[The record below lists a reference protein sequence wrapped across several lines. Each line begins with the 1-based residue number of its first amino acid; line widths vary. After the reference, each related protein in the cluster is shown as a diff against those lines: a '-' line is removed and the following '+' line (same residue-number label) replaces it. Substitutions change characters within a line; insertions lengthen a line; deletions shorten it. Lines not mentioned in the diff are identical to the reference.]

1 MRAWTMPADSR
12 EVAVRSWLWIATVT
26 MLCMIAAPRPCQASP
41 TDPATVPELV
51 AAVEGTYKSVNSI
64 RAEFTQ
70 ASKNPLTGIEE
81 SVKGRIALERP
92 RKMRA
97 EFGVPVKQA
106 IVMDGAMQWLYS
118 ADQKQVIVQ
127 KDLGGSNPV
136 SALIE
141 NLGQINEL
149 FDVTMAPSTN
159 PAKQVHVVT
168 LKPKQA
174 GAIKTLE
181 LTVTKHKYLLQ
192 ELVVIDQ
199 ADSVTRM
206 SFTLVRTNVD
216 IPDVEFSFKAPPGV
230 TVVNM

>member
-1 MRAWTMPADSR
+1 MRVWTMPADFR
-12 EVAVRSWLWIATVT
+12 EVAVRGWLWIAGLALVL
-26 MLCMIAAPRPCQASP
+26 MFAAPRPCVASP

-51 AAVEGTYKSVNSI
+51 AAVEGTYKGVNSI

-106 IVMDGAMQWLYS
+106 IVMDGATQWLYS

-127 KDLGGSNPV
+127 KDLGGANPV
-136 SALIE
+136 SSLID
-141 NLGQINEL
+141 NLGQLDEL
-149 FDVTMAPSTN
+149 FDVTMAAPSN

-174 GAIKTLE
+174 GAIKSLE
-181 LTVTKHKYLLQ
+181 LTVTKQKYLLQ

-206 SFTLVRTNVD
+206 SFTLVRTNID

>member
-1 MRAWTMPADSR
+1 MRVWTMPADFR
-12 EVAVRSWLWIATVT
+12 EVGVRVWPWIAGMV
-26 MLCMIAAPRPCQASP
+26 LVLGLAAPSRGAASP
-41 TDPATVPELV
+41 TDPTTVPELV
-51 AAVEGTYKSVNSI
+51 AAVEGTYKGVNSL

-97 EFGVPVKQA
+97 EFGMPVKQA
-106 IVMDGAMQWLYS
+106 IVMDGATQWLYS

-127 KDLGGSNPV
+127 KDLGGANPV
-136 SALIE
+136 SALID
-141 NLGQINEL
+141 NLGQLDEL
-149 FDVTMAPSTN
+149 FDVTMQSASN
-159 PAKQVHVVT
+159 PAKPVHVVT

-174 GAIKTLE
+174 GAIKSLE
-181 LTVTKHKYLLQ
+181 LTVTKQKYLLQ

-206 SFTLVRTNVD
+206 SFTLVRTNID
-216 IPDVEFSFKAPPGV
+216 IPDAEFSFKAPPGV